1 MHYEFL
7 GNLSAIILFFQ
18 ISLFVLRRVYK
29 YIPKKPQWFPPILKF
44 LKNAHIYT
52 GVALLFLG
60 LIHGFL
66 ALGTLRLHTGL
77 ILWLGILF
85 AFIGFLFKKK
95 IGKRWIA
102 YHRIFGFVIIILYF
116 VHYYLPWLIK

>member
-1 MHYEFL
+1 MPYEFL

-29 YIPKKPQWFPPILKF
+29 YIPKKPKWFPQILKF

-52 GVALLFLG
+52 GVALLFLD

-66 ALGTLRLHTGL
+66 ALGTIKLHTGL

-95 IGKRWIA
+95 IGKRWTT
-102 YHRIFGFVIIILYF
+102 YHRIFGFVL
-116 VHYYLPWLIK
+116 LM